1 MTGLARRILP
11 SIFLLIAILGFVSAC
26 DGEALSDLFLEA
38 RITPIQ
44 KPKDAYDFVLP
55 DVHGKECRLK
65 DLRGKIVILNIWAM
79 WCAPCREE
87 MPSIE
92 TLHQH
97 FKGRDLIVLAVSIDM
112 ADMELVKAFADK
124 HEYTFT
130 ILHDP
135 RGNIM
140 KWFRVRLIPVTYVI
154 DRSGKVIGKTV
165 GLRDWS
171 DEKMIR
177 LLEELLKESQK
188 GP

>member
-1 MTGLARRILP
+1 
-11 SIFLLIAILGFVSAC
+11 
-26 DGEALSDLFLEA
+26 
-38 RITPIQ
+38 
-44 KPKDAYDFVLP
+44 
-55 DVHGKECRLK
+55 
-65 DLRGKIVILNIWAM
+65 M

-87 MPSIE
+87 MPSLE

-112 ADMELVKAFADK
+112 ADVDLVKAFADK
-124 HEYTFT
+124 HKYTFT

-135 RGNIM
+135 RGDIM

-171 DEKMIR
+171 HENMIR
-177 LLEELLKESQK
+177 LLEELLKRSEK
-188 GP
+188 EP